1 MLSRCSWI
9 AFHFAN
15 LSPVWLSTLVPAV
28 WCGLATSFTFFC
40 PSDVRPLRFLDLLT
54 GCFSSLRMVAED
66 LCCLLVLSS
75 AALCKLWQCSLLF
88 CSTEDSVGLSF
99 CAQICL
105 GKFRKIQTSRI
116 MSRHLFVWQTGL
128 SACESHLLRWS
139 ISIPV
144 PQSSLASS
152 PPLSGTAAVQV
163 QICQLQP
170 YTMDRW
176 AFHVAGVLLCI
187 ALAGMTGKRCTLW
200 LSCNPWQALLAV
212 VS

>member
-105 GKFRKIQTSRI
+105 GKFRKFRRAELCPVIC
-116 MSRHLFVWQTGL
+116 L
-128 SACESHLLRWS
+128 SGKLDFQHVNHTCWDDPFQFLYLKVAWPVVHHYPELLRS
-139 ISIPV
+139 KFKYV
-144 PQSSLASS
+144 SSNLTPWTDGHFMWLEFFS
-152 PPLSGTAAVQV
+152 
-163 QICQLQP
+163 
-170 YTMDRW
+170 
-176 AFHVAGVLLCI
+176 
-187 ALAGMTGKRCTLW
+187 ALLW
-200 LSCNPWQALLAV
+200 LAWLANAALCG
-212 VS
+212 